1 VLTQAGLV
9 AHAVACLAFAG
20 LALRSVRRGAGA
32 DAPGR
37 WLIAAAAIT
46 ALWAFVFVVAVT
58 RGGLA
63 SALLAPAET
72 LRSAAWIAF
81 LAALLAPS
89 WAARARADSSRTL
102 ALMLGGVVAV
112 QLGLDVAAG
121 IGMVLVDATGFGAIL
136 FVGTRMTLAIGGL
149 VLVHNLYVNT
159 ADSSRWSVRLLCIA
173 LGGLFGYDLNLYTLA
188 VLTGPIP
195 NDLFNIRGLAD
206 TLVVPLIALSAQRT
220 EQYRIRLS
228 RLVVFQSFSLV
239 GIGGYL
245 VLMSVLGY
253 GLRAVGGAWGRLLQ
267 IGFIFAGV
275 ILLAVVVLSGRFRA
289 WARVQVNKNFFA
301 SKYDYRQEQLR
312 FIATLSDAGE
322 STLPERVVRAVCQLV
337 DSPAGSLFT
346 REEGSEFAVAAR
358 WNPLVLDF
366 EIAADSPLAR
376 YLGGEGRIVNL
387 DDLRAGEGHGDLA
400 LPAWAADC
408 RLWLVVPLIHLD
420 RLIGFIVMERS
431 LATRTLNWEDYDLL
445 RTAGRQ
451 AASYIAESAGQRA
464 LSEAR
469 KFDEFNRRFA
479 FILHDIKNIVSQLSL
494 VARNASKHGSNPEFQ
509 ADMAA
514 TLNNS
519 VTRMN
524 DLLARLGARGG
535 ERHERAERVDLARL
549 LGDVGARMRRA
560 HDALSVS
567 ACGGPVWVEADGGRL
582 EVALEHLTQN
592 AIDASGPSDPIEL
605 ALALDEGMARVEIR
619 DHGHGMTPAFVR
631 DGLFQPF
638 HSTKP
643 DGFGVG
649 AYEARE
655 IVRAARGRLG
665 VASRPGEGSVFT
677 ILMPLADDASHRGH
691 A

>member
-1 VLTQAGLV
+1 MLTQAGLV
-9 AHAVACLAFAG
+9 AHAVACLCFTG
-20 LALRSVRRGAGA
+20 LALRSARRGAAA
-32 DAPGR
+32 DAAGR

-46 ALWAFVFVVAVT
+46 ALWAFIFVVAVT
-58 RGGLA
+58 RGGPA
-63 SALLAPAET
+63 IGLLAPAET
-72 LRSAAWIAF
+72 LRTAAWIAF

-89 WAARARADSSRTL
+89 WAVRARADSSRTL
-102 ALMLGGVVAV
+102 ALVLGGIVAV
-112 QLGLDVAAG
+112 QLVLDGVAGLGVSPPAAASVIALAFVA
-121 IGMVLVDATGFGAIL
+121 
-136 FVGTRMTLAIGGL
+136 TRMTLAIGGL
-149 VLVHNLYVNT
+149 VLVHNLYINT

-188 VLTGPIP
+188 LLTGPIP

-206 TLVVPLIALSAQRT
+206 TLIVPLIALSAQRT

-228 RLVVFQSFSLV
+228 RQVVFQSFSLV

-253 GLRAVGGAWGRLLQ
+253 GLRAVGGDWGRLLQ

-387 DDLRAGEGHGDLA
+387 DDLRAGQGHGDLA
-400 LPAWAADC
+400 LPVWAADR

-494 VARNASKHGSNPEFQ
+494 VARNASRHGSNPEFQ

-519 VTRMN
+519 VARMN

-535 ERHERAERVDLARL
+535 ERHERAERVDLVRL
-549 LGDVGARMRRA
+549 LGDVAARMRRA
-560 HDALSVS
+560 HDAFSVS

-592 AIDASGPSDPIEL
+592 AIDASEPSDPIEL
-605 ALALDEGMARVEIR
+605 ALALNEGMARVEIR

-677 ILMPLADDASHRGH
+677 ILLPLADDAPHRGH